1 MNIRSIIKHILPPAC
16 LLCGGPARAA
26 LCTGCRA
33 DLPWHRAPACPVCAL
48 PSPEGRV
55 CGACLKR
62 PPAYDRTRAAL
73 IYAFPLDR
81 LIPRLKYRGRL
92 AVAPAL
98 ADCLAA
104 SLNDAP
110 RPDCVTPMPLHP
122 ARLRERGFNHAGE
135 IARGLAQQ
143 LDLRLDATL
152 CRRVRD
158 TPPQMR
164 LALEARRR
172 NLRGA
177 FECDAAVSGLHV
189 AVVDDVMTTGS
200 SFDALAQSLKRAG
213 AREVSCWVVARALPA
228 GGRAA

>member
-1 MNIRSIIKHILPPAC
+1 MNIRSIFNRFLPPAC
-16 LLCGGPARAA
+16 LLCGGHAHAA
-26 LCTGCRA
+26 LCAGCRA
-33 DLPWHRAPACPVCAL
+33 DLPWHSAPACPVCAL

-73 IYAFPLDR
+73 AYAFPLDR
-81 LIPRLKYRGRL
+81 LIPHLKYRGRL

-104 SLNDAP
+104 SLDDAP
-110 RPDCVTPMPLHP
+110 RPDCLTPMPLHP

-135 IARGLAQQ
+135 IARGLAQR
-143 LDLRLDATL
+143 LDLRLDAAL

-164 LALEARRR
+164 LPLDMRRR
-172 NLRGA
+172 NVRGA

-200 SFDALAQSLKRAG
+200 SLDALAQSLKRAG
-213 AREVSCWVVARALPA
+213 AREVSCWVVARAL
-228 GGRAA
+228 